1 MTDEK
6 ELTDLMT
13 KTVEAYFRDDTAE
26 GNRYAKELL
35 HKLDF
40 TELRDQNIMYQVL
53 GHALVKHD
61 ELCVLDELKDAGF
74 DFGMK
79 LANGSTLAAFFSK
92 YPKFNTDN
100 RVYKKMEELGG
111 DSVAGTIAAERLLK
125 LMADNL
131 THYNLWWE
139 KEQMF
144 SDPQCR
150 VASEE
155 LNEAVLANSG
165 NITKESAELTDKM
178 GLTVLHHLVW
188 HNYPEAVEVLL
199 KNGVNPDVRG
209 GMGAAG
215 QAAETY
221 LDITPL
227 HLACYMGN
235 YKMAKLLTDYGADTT
250 LCDKQGRNAYHYLA
264 CMFYENIKNNWTGQ
278 RESIKQR
285 QEIFSLLQC
294 DINARDNEGLSP
306 LLQLLRNR
314 NSLLSMNLMQKF
326 IDQGADLNVVDSN
339 GNTALMTAALYNQ
352 ITAAVRLIKNKCE
365 LNLQNNEGDTALHIS
380 VREGDF
386 EISYMLVDAGADCQI
401 ANNSGETAAEMIENG
416 YREELKNRIGKK
428 RSPAPKELIR
438 IIETAF
444 FQCGSSE
451 KDNLEFALYLA
462 EKLLREIDEDD
473 DDELAYIIE
482 ILHGALRED
491 EECRILDYIEKAG
504 FTFDMEICYQRSI
517 INIRDYCLKH
527 SYESRVVKK
536 LLDLGTDMNC
546 AIIKGKTPANIVAG
560 LGKRHTFFGGE
571 DEEYYAESARF
582 FDRESMEALDDEG
595 IAAVHQAA
603 RNDHI
608 EMMKVMLEKGVN
620 INLTEDAPQEIG
632 TTPLHIACIHGNT
645 RMVKLLM
652 DSGADDSLKTS
663 SGETPAHFV
672 VQMKQRYK
680 ELKPEVRA
688 EMLQALSDIDT
699 PRNDGKTP
707 IILLQSMDYSIV
719 CDLTL
724 LLIERDVD
732 LNRADN
738 NGNTVL
744 LAHTYNICNKDIVKE
759 LIRAGAD
766 VNAKN
771 NAGDTALHYAL
782 RNGNSDVARFLI
794 KKGADYNVANNR
806 GEIPMEIAASKGYE
820 TVLALMIED

>member
-6 ELTDLMT
+6 ELTDLIT
-13 KTVEAYFRDDTAE
+13 KTGEAYFRNDTEE

-40 TELRDQNIMYQVL
+40 SERRDQNIMVQVL
-53 GHALVKHD
+53 GHALVRHD
-61 ELCVLDELKDAGF
+61 EFCILDELKDAGF

-79 LANGSTLAAFFSK
+79 LANGSTIAAFFSK
-92 YPKFNTDN
+92 YPKFNTDD
-100 RVYKKMEELGG
+100 RVYKKIEELGG
-111 DSVAGTIAAERLLK
+111 GSVAGVIAAERLLK

-131 THYNLWWE
+131 SHYNLWWE
-139 KEQMF
+139 AEQMF
-144 SDPQCR
+144 TDPQCR
-150 VASEE
+150 IASEE
-155 LNEAVLANSG
+155 LNEAVLANSR
-165 NITKESAELTDKM
+165 NITKESAEITDKT

-188 HNYPEAVEVLL
+188 HNYPEAVEILL
-199 KNGVNPDVRG
+199 KNGVNPDIRG
-209 GMGAAG
+209 GMGEAG
-215 QAAETY
+215 QAAEAY

-235 YKMAKLLTDYGADTT
+235 YKMAKLLTDHGADTT

-278 RESIKQR
+278 RKSVKQR
-285 QEIFSLLQC
+285 QEIFPLLQC
-294 DINARDNEGLSP
+294 DINAQDNEGFSP
-306 LLQLLRNR
+306 LLQLLKNR
-314 NSLLSMNLMQKF
+314 NSLLSMNLLQQF
-326 IDQGADLNVVDSN
+326 IDRGADVNATDSS
-339 GNTALMTAALYNQ
+339 GNSALMTAAMYNQ
-352 ITAAVRLIKNKCE
+352 ITAAIRLIKNKSP
-365 LNLQNNEGDTALHIS
+365 LNLQNNEGDTVLHIS
-380 VREGDF
+380 VRKGNF

-401 ANNSGETAAEMIENG
+401 ANNGGETAAEMIENG
-416 YREELKNRIGKK
+416 YREELKSRIGKK

-438 IIETAF
+438 IIETTF
-444 FQCGSSE
+444 FQCESSE
-451 KDNLEFALYLA
+451 KDNLEFGLYLA

-473 DDELAYIIE
+473 DDELACVIE
-482 ILHGALRED
+482 ILRGALRED
-491 EECRILDYIEKAG
+491 EECRILDYIMKAG
-504 FTFDMEICYQRSI
+504 FDFDMPICYQRSI
-517 INIRDYCLKH
+517 TNIRDYCLRNL
-527 SYESRVVKK
+527 YESRVVKK
-536 LLDLGTDMNC
+536 LSDLGTDMNS

-560 LGKRHTFFGGE
+560 IGKRHTFFGEE
-571 DEEYYAESARF
+571 DEEYYAESARY

-603 RNDHI
+603 KNDHI
-608 EMMKVMLEKGVN
+608 EMMKVMIDKGVDIN
-620 INLTEDAPQEIG
+620 ITEDAPQEIG

-652 DSGADDSLKTS
+652 DSGADDSMKTS
-663 SGETPAHFV
+663 LGETPAHFV

-680 ELKPEVRA
+680 ELEPKVRA
-688 EMLQALSDIDT
+688 EMLEALSDIDT

-707 IILLQSMDYSIV
+707 IILLQNMDYSMV
-719 CDLTL
+719 CELTL
-724 LLIERDVD
+724 LLIDRDVD

-744 LAHTYNICNKDIVKE
+744 LAHIDNVCNKDIVKE

-771 NAGDTALHYAL
+771 NAGDTALHLAL
-782 RNGNSDVARFLI
+782 RYGKSDVARFLI

-806 GEIPMEIAASKGYE
+806 GEIPMEIAAAKGDE

>member
-6 ELTDLMT
+6 ELIDLMT
-13 KTVEAYFRDDTAE
+13 KTGEAYLRDDTVE

-40 TELRDQNIMYQVL
+40 SETREQNIMLQVL
-53 GHALVKHD
+53 GHALVRHD
-61 ELCVLDELKDAGF
+61 ELCVLDELKDAGY

-79 LANGSTLAAFFSK
+79 LANGSTLAAFFAK
-92 YPKFNTDN
+92 YPKFNTDD

-111 DSVAGTIAAERLLK
+111 GSVAGSIAAERLLK
-125 LMADNL
+125 LMEDNL
-131 THYNLWWE
+131 SHYNLWWE
-139 KEQMF
+139 AKQMF

-155 LNEAVLANSG
+155 LNEAVLETSR
-165 NITKESAELTDKM
+165 NITKESAELRDKT

-188 HNYPEAVEVLL
+188 HNYPEAAEVLL
-199 KNGVNPDVRG
+199 NNGVNPDVRG
-209 GMGAAG
+209 GMGPAG
-215 QAAETY
+215 QAAEAY

-235 YKMAKLLTDYGADTT
+235 SKMAKLLTDHGADTT

-264 CMFYENIKNNWTGQ
+264 CMSYEYIKNNWTGQ
-278 RESIKQR
+278 RESVKQR
-285 QEIFSLLQC
+285 KEIIPLLQC
-294 DINARDNEGLSP
+294 DINAKDNQGLTP
-306 LLQLLRNR
+306 LQQLLRNR
-314 NSLLSMNLMQKF
+314 NSLLSMNLMQQY
-326 IDQGADLNVVDSN
+326 IDQGADTNIVDCN

-352 ITAAVRLIKNKCE
+352 ITAATRLIKNKCP
-365 LNLQNNEGDTALHIS
+365 LDLRNNEGDTALHIS
-380 VREGDF
+380 VRKGNF
-386 EISYMLVDAGADCQI
+386 EISYMLADAGADCQI
-401 ANNSGETAAEMIENG
+401 ANNEGETAAEMIENG
-416 YREELKNRIGKK
+416 YREELKKRIGKK
-428 RSPAPKELIR
+428 RSAAPKELLG
-438 IIETAF
+438 IIDTAF
-444 FQCGSSE
+444 FQCASSE

-462 EKLLREIDEDD
+462 EKLLSEIDEDD
-473 DDELAYIIE
+473 DDEVAYIID
-482 ILHGALRED
+482 ILQGALRED
-491 EECRILDYIEKAG
+491 EESRILDYIKKAG
-504 FTFDMEICYQRSI
+504 YDFDMEICYRRSI
-517 INIRDYCLKH
+517 INIRDYCLEY
-527 SYESRVVKK
+527 SYESRVVRK
-536 LLDLGTDMNC
+536 LLDLGTDMNS
-546 AIIKGKTPANIVAG
+546 ALIKGKTPANIVAG

-571 DEEYYAESARF
+571 DEAYYAEAARF
-582 FDRESMEALDDEG
+582 FDRESMEALDSEG

-603 RNDHI
+603 RNDHT
-608 EMMKVMLEKGVN
+608 EMMKVMIEKGVN
-620 INLTEDAPQEIG
+620 INITEDAPQEIG

-652 DSGADDSLKTS
+652 DSGADDSMKTS
-663 SGETPAHFV
+663 QGETPAHFV

-680 ELKPEVRA
+680 ELKSEVRG

-707 IILLQSMDYSIV
+707 IILLQSMDYGMV

-744 LAHTYNICNKDIVKE
+744 LAHTDNICNKDVVKE

-771 NAGDTALHYAL
+771 NAGDTPLHHAL

-806 GEIPMEIAASKGYE
+806 GEIPMEIAAAKGYE
-820 TVLALMIED
+820 TVLALMIGD